1 MERSKGSPPPYR
13 QTLILQWSKMHR
25 IRYLFILPFLFSL
38 TVTSSWASGA
48 YITDS
53 FEVML
58 RTGPSNQNKII
69 FMPSSGQAVTV
80 LEKQGDWSRVR
91 LLTGDRGDV
100 EGWLLSRYII
110 ARMPW
115 ELQADTAKKE
125 NTALKGKLSQVEQ
138 ELNDLKS
145 RETELSSNL
154 QAVTSRLEKVQ
165 GEYDSLSKGAAEY
178 LTLKKDFDAAKSTLE
193 SNRRT
198 IEVLSVENRELKLS
212 QGYRWLLTGA
222 AILLCGLIIGLLMGR
237 RQKSRGSLY
246 S

>member
-1 MERSKGSPPPYR
+1 MQIR
-13 QTLILQWSKMHR
+13 
-25 IRYLFILPFLFSL
+25 RYLIILSLHFSL
-38 TVTSSWASGA
+38 TTTLSWAAGA

-69 FMPSSGQAVTV
+69 AMPSSGQAVTV
-80 LEKQGDWSRVR
+80 IEKQGDWSRVR
-91 LLTGDRGDV
+91 LLTGDGGEV
-100 EGWLLSRYII
+100 EGWVLSRYII

-115 ELQADTAKKE
+115 ELQTNAAEKE
-125 NTALKGKLSQVEQ
+125 NATLEEKLAQVE
-138 ELNDLKS
+138 EERNELKS
-145 RETELSSNL
+145 RETELSSKL

-178 LTLKKDFDAAKSTLE
+178 LTLKKDFDAAKSVLE

-198 IEVLSVENRELKLS
+198 LEVLSVENRELKS
-212 QGYRWLLTGA
+212 SHTHRWLLTGA
-222 AILLCGLIIGLLMGR
+222 AILLCGLIIGLVMGR
-237 RQKSRGSLY
+237 RQKSRRSLY

>member
-1 MERSKGSPPPYR
+1 M
-13 QTLILQWSKMHR
+13 QIC
-25 IRYLFILPFLFSL
+25 RYLIVLSFLLSL
-38 TVTSSWASGA
+38 TTTSSWADGT

-69 FMPSSGQAVTV
+69 AMPSSGQAVSV

-91 LLTGDRGDV
+91 LLTGDRGEV

-115 ELQADTAKKE
+115 EVQTNTARKE
-125 NTALKGKLSQVEQ
+125 NAALNEKLAKVE
-138 ELNDLKS
+138 EERNELKS
-145 RETELSSNL
+145 RETELSSKL

-165 GEYDSLSKGAAEY
+165 GEYDSFSKGAAEY
-178 LTLKKDFDAAKSTLE
+178 LTLKKDFDAAKSVLE
-193 SNRRT
+193 SNRHNL
-198 IEVLSVENRELKLS
+198 ELLSVENRELKS
-212 QGYRWLLTGA
+212 SHTHRWLLTGA
-222 AILLCGLIIGLLMGR
+222 AILLCGLIIGLAMGR
-237 RQKSRGSLY
+237 RQKSRRSLY